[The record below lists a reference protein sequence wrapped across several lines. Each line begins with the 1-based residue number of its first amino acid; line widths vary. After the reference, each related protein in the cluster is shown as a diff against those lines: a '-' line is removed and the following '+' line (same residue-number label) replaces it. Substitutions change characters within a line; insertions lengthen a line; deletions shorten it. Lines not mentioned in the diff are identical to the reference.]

1 MVLMKAGRKYTGSA
15 YSSCH
20 PLLILVM
27 VKMMVKYINFEDNIF
42 LITIRIR
49 MLRDLLI
56 LDADPDFF
64 LAATL
69 QDADFIDQTLESLLG
84 SLIANNR
91 LIDRDEQLHNLDEAE
106 CQFQTVLSEMAGG
119 QGSISVEK
127 FPVIRE
133 KVLLLREQSLGR
145 RKTIESSQDDP
156 NKRLEGP
163 VVTSDEM
170 NELLKDTE

>member
-1 MVLMKAGRKYTGSA
+1 
-15 YSSCH
+15 
-20 PLLILVM
+20 
-27 VKMMVKYINFEDNIF
+27 MVKYINFEDNIF

-56 LDADPDFF
+56 LDADPDLF

-69 QDADFIDQTLESLLG
+69 QDADFIDQTLENLLDSLVE
-84 SLIANNR
+84 NHR

-106 CQFQTVLSEMAGG
+106 CQFETVLSEMADG
-119 QGSISVEK
+119 QGSISAEK

-133 KVLLLREQSLGR
+133 KVLLLREQSLAR
-145 RKTIESSQDDP
+145 RKTVETSQDDP
-156 NKRLEGP
+156 DKILEGP

-170 NELLKDTE
+170 NELLKNTE